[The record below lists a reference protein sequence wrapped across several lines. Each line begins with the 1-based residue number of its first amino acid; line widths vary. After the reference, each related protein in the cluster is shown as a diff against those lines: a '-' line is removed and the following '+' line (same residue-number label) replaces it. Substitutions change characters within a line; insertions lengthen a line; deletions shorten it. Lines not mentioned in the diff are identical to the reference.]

1 MSGYN
6 LGMATATI
14 QFKPEELIGKINELE
29 KVLLP
34 KASTDSLHKAVFE
47 ATKELSSEA
56 QTRFTNPVPF
66 TLKSF
71 LYRRP
76 VPIGKEGIE
85 ASVFIRDDAP
95 KGNPPAKYLQG
106 VMGGNGGMVY
116 PTRFQ
121 RMLRRFPDMSPE
133 PNQDA
138 LGNQGHI
145 LSTGEVMV
153 PTKSDKVR
161 RNQWGNMRAGQYSQ
175 ILTDL
180 AGGMSSAGLLD
191 FDQMGM
197 RHEKGRLKRK
207 SQNER
212 RKSRGLKPLK
222 RDTYFYMNENMARDR
237 NLKSQKGGIFLK
249 SRTGSLHRI
258 MTQTSM
264 STVPFKFNFL
274 EIAEKSA
281 RDVFIRELNQRLKR

>member
-1 MSGYN
+1 
-6 LGMATATI
+6 MATATI
-14 QFKPEELIGKINELE
+14 SFNPEELIGKINELE

-34 KASTDSLHKAVFE
+34 KAANDSLHKAVFE
-47 ATKELSSEA
+47 TTKELASEA
-56 QTRFTNPVPF
+56 EARFTNPVPF

-71 LYRRP
+71 LYRKP
-76 VPIGKEGIE
+76 VPVGKEGIE
-85 ASVFIRDDAP
+85 ASVFIRDEAP
-95 KGNPPAKYLQG
+95 KGNAPAKYLQG

-121 RMLRRFPDMSPE
+121 RMLRRLPDRSPE

-153 PTKSDKVR
+153 PTKSQKVR
-161 RNQWGNMRAGQYSQ
+161 RNKWGNMSAGQYSQ

-191 FDQMGM
+191 FDQMAM

-207 SQNER
+207 AQDAR
-212 RKSRGLKPLK
+212 RKGRGLKPLK
-222 RDTYFYMNENMARDR
+222 RDTYFYMNEN
-237 NLKSQKGGIFLK
+237 
-249 SRTGSLHRI
+249 
-258 MTQTSM
+258 
-264 STVPFKFNFL
+264 
-274 EIAEKSA
+274 
-281 RDVFIRELNQRLKR
+281 

>member
-1 MSGYN
+1 
-6 LGMATATI
+6 MATATI
-14 QFKPEELIGKINELE
+14 SFNPEDLIGKINELE

-34 KASTDSLHKAVFE
+34 KAANDSLHKAVFE
-47 ATKELSSEA
+47 TTKELASEA
-56 QTRFTNPVPF
+56 GARFTNPVPF

-71 LYRRP
+71 LYRKP
-76 VPIGKEGIE
+76 VPVGKEGIE
-85 ASVFIRDDAP
+85 ASVFILDEAP
-95 KGNPPAKYLQG
+95 KGNAPAKYLQG

-121 RMLRRFPDMSPE
+121 RMLRRLPDRSPE

-153 PTKSDKVR
+153 PTKSQKVR
-161 RNQWGNMRAGQYSQ
+161 RNKWGNMSPGQYTQ

-191 FDQMGM
+191 FDQMAM
-197 RHEKGRLKRK
+197 RHEKGRSKRK
-207 SQNER
+207 AQAAR
-212 RKSRGLKPLK
+212 RKERGLKPLK
-222 RDTYFYMNENMARDR
+222 RDTYFYMNENMASYRKLR
-237 NLKSQKGGIFLK
+237 SQKGGVFMK

-258 MTQTSM
+258 MTQTPM
-264 STVPFKFNFL
+264 STVPFKFDFEL
-274 EIAEKSA
+274 IAE
-281 RDVFIRELNQRLKR
+281 DTVGDIFERELIQRLKR